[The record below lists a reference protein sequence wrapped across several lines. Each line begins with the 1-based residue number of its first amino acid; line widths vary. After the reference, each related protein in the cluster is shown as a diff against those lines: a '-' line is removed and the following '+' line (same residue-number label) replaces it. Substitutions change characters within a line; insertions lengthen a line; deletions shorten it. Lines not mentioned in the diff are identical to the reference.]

1 MNVMFPVMLG
11 PTWLPMSYNPSV
23 ASSPSGHLN
32 GWVSP
37 ETAASA
43 AEAVAG
49 PGETPARSRAGHS
62 QKIYLDIGLKQTA
75 DGVAA
80 TLCKTTCHASLS
92 HTHKSF
98 LRVQTSCLR
107 APLSQIHK
115 HLMLPPK

>member
-49 PGETPARSRAGHS
+49 PGETPARSRWSQPKDLSGHWS
-62 QKIYLDIGLKQTA
+62 ETN
-75 DGVAA
+75 
-80 TLCKTTCHASLS
+80 C
-92 HTHKSF
+92 
-98 LRVQTSCLR
+98 
-107 APLSQIHK
+107 
-115 HLMLPPK
+115 